1 MSAIRC
7 LQSLHVGH
15 LDMRSAEV
23 LKRKLRAGTGTLFS
37 WRGKKKKAQ
46 KLQWPPLVSVDPVN
60 WCLIRTLGRKGGS
73 WLQKSPVP
81 RWSLK
86 KKIFLAG

>member
-1 MSAIRC
+1 MGR
-7 LQSLHVGH
+7 

-46 KLQWPPLVSVDPVN
+46 KLQRPPLVSADPAN
-60 WCLIRTLGRKGGS
+60 WCLIRPLGRTGGS
-73 WLQKSPVP
+73 WLQKSPGP

-86 KKIFLAG
+86 NKVFLAS